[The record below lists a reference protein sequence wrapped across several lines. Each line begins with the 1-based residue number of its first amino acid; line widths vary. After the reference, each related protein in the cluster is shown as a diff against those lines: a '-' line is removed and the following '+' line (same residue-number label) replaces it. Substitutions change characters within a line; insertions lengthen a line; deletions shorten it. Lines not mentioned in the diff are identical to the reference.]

1 MRVALDS
8 KFFGILETV
17 RNVLE
22 QTCTWKFKYLRYLR
36 ISSGR
41 YATYLGE
48 KNMNREENVL
58 IHLKNIGVQD

>member
-22 QTCTWKFKYLRYLR
+22 QTCTWKFKYLRYLS

-41 YATYLGE
+41 YVTYLGE

-58 IHLKNIGVQD
+58 IHLINIGV